1 MGPGFEPLR
10 AYKEED
16 NICLPLFLYNKEQ
29 KTLMLTFFSFGSGS
43 CGNCY
48 YISTGTDA
56 IIVDAGVGIRRFK
69 KNVREYGLNTSIIRG
84 VLITHDHADHIKNA
98 GLLSNEYHVP
108 VYATA
113 PVHEGI
119 NRNYQV
125 KNKVDGEYART
136 ITPDESF
143 EVGPFKATPFLLPHD
158 ASQNVGYM
166 LEIDDTTFTVMTDVG
181 AVTDNVSKYIRMSHN
196 LVIEANYDTEM
207 LKQGRY
213 PAILKQRICS
223 GNGHL
228 ANTQTAEAL
237 SANFHE
243 NLKRV
248 WLCHLSEENNHPELA
263 RKTIDTHL
271 RSFGIIAGVDFQLE
285 VLRRK
290 IPTGPFNL

>member
-1 MGPGFEPLR
+1 
-10 AYKEED
+10 
-16 NICLPLFLYNKEQ
+16 
-29 KTLMLTFFSFGSGS
+29 MLTFFSFGSGS

-56 IIVDAGVGIRRFK
+56 ILVDAGVGIRRFK
-69 KNVREYGLNTSIIRG
+69 RNIREYGLNTNIIRAL
-84 VLITHDHADHIKNA
+84 LITHDHADHIKNS
-98 GLLSNEYHVP
+98 GLLSSEYSIP
-108 VYATA
+108 VYATE

-125 KNKVDGEYART
+125 KNKVDDKYVNKIVSEE
-136 ITPDESF
+136 PF
-143 EVGPFKATPFLLPHD
+143 EVGPFKITPFVLPHD
-158 ASQNVGYM
+158 ASQNVGYYI
-166 LEIDDTTFTVMTDVG
+166 EVEETSFTVMTDVG
-181 AVTDNVSKYIRMSHN
+181 AVTENVNKYIKMTKN
-196 LVIEANYDTEM
+196 LVIEANYDIEM

-213 PAILKQRICS
+213 PAILKQRIIS

-228 ANTQTAEAL
+228 ANSQTAEAL

-263 RKTIDTHL
+263 RKTIDSHL

-290 IPTGPFNL
+290 IPTGPFQMD